1 MCIRDRRIRRPARTG
16 LQAGGH
22 ALDRGRV
29 GRQCCRFAEA
39 LGPMGGVVIAL
50 DSDQRF
56 DPGLRARHDVVR
68 AEIAG
73 VGDDLLGLVQA
84 SRQRLQPLQHRRDL
98 LLVVD
103 RLGDLGDQHQQGL
116 VIDAGLGVVARLE
129 AATPA
134 TGMIRDA
141 SSVRLS

>member
-1 MCIRDRRIRRPARTG
+1 
-16 LQAGGH
+16 
-22 ALDRGRV
+22 
-29 GRQCCRFAEA
+29 
-39 LGPMGGVVIAL
+39 MGGVVIAL

-73 VGDDLLGLVQA
+73 VGDDVLGLVQA